1 MCILCTYIYR
11 HSHVYLFV
19 MHSVKLYVL
28 KPYLSKVQSQCPG
41 TTGHKQDR
49 TEQNCVGQGWACAEQ
64 KLC

>member
-1 MCILCTYIYR
+1 MCILCTYIHR

-49 TEQNCVGQGWACAEQ
+49 TEQDCVGQGWACAEH